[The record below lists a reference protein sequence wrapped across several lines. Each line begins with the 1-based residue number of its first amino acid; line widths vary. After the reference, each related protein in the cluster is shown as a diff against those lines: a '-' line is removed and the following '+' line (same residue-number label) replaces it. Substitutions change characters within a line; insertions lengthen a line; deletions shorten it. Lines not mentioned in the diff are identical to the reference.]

1 MSESL
6 GSYAFLPWLRQGVA
20 RAITS
25 QDGDASVLLRASAH
39 VELTLSGQGLDGSAL
54 QAQVTRDVEL
64 YGPGEVI
71 GIEDRAIVRTDPRPW
86 ITNFEPNYLAQIEF
100 YEEDFPWRYTPA
112 AADPSKLRLRP
123 WIALVV
129 LKDTGDPATT
139 EFQDAKAVA
148 GRPLPFIAAKDF
160 ATFPPPAELWAWAHV
175 HVNRGL
181 GATAD
186 ELVAKD
192 VPAAIGRLETALS
205 ADPDIAYSRIVC
217 PRRLEENC
225 AYHAFLVPTF
235 ERGRLAGLGLD
246 PGVAPFASV
255 SAWVDYGGRPEP
267 QNIPYYHRWYFRTGG
282 AGDFETLVGLLKW
295 KTADPRVGRRDMDV
309 QEPGSNMPGILEPDL
324 HGILRLGGALRAPLL
339 TLSPDGV
346 KEFNKYENW
355 AKAVFPH
362 PFQQKLARFINLADE
377 FTVKTAVDARTDA
390 GLPPTDPDDVDPLVT
405 SPIYGE
411 WQALQHRLLVDGDG
425 APLPNNTNWIHEL
438 NLDPRHRVAGGF
450 GGDVVR
456 KYQEEYMEAAWL
468 QVGDVLAHNQK
479 ARVARTWVIVTDAVH
494 AKSIAAVATTPTRLL
509 SLTAPLQARVLTGGV
524 TLKFARQQSVT
535 PTALTSPMMR
545 RIARPGGPLARKLGL
560 ANGPHA
566 TTMLEAVNAGTI
578 TAAPPK
584 QTPTGITTVEDIAQA
599 SAGPRTFPPEWAI
612 ALVRRLPWLPVGL
625 LIAALVLIV
634 LAFVVGA
641 LGFLFGIGAIV
652 ALAAAALFQLA
663 SRLPTLDEALG
674 ADLDKPEAIDHL
686 GAGPNFVFG
695 DAEEAGTPSGI
706 GGLISGI
713 FAQDNVA
720 AQRFKIALK
729 DWGRFAVAAEVAGRE
744 PARTR
749 LDLAVVSTSIVT
761 ALKPATTI
769 SRRFLASAAI
779 APHIRA
785 QITEVFDEIKYYP
798 RIDLP
803 MYRPLKELGD
813 ECFVPNL
820 NLIERDSVVALETN
834 QNFIESYMVGVNHEF
849 SRELLW
855 REYPTDQRGTYFRQ
869 FWDVAS
875 HFDPKA
881 ADADAQREKLYDIP
895 PIHTWPRA
903 SELGE
908 HDNRQANPG
917 EERNEIVLVI
927 RGELLKKYPT
937 TVVYAHAAKWA
948 IKDGRI
954 DPSQERDLV
963 PLSAAEMTSPPRTIV
978 RTPLYEAKVD
988 PDIYFFGFDLDAEE
1002 ARGGTGD
1009 NQTDPP
1015 GWFFVLKERPGEPRF
1030 GLDDARGAGQP
1041 IVSVNDIAWSDAGT
1055 KPGHHLGAGA
1065 LATISLTPP
1074 SAARDDL
1081 EKKPQY
1087 DDDLRVVGAPISAA
1101 RWAYVL
1107 YQAPVMVAVH
1117 AAELLKTATD

>member
-1 MSESL
+1 MSEF

-25 QDGDASVLLRASAH
+25 ADGDATVLLRASAH
-39 VELTLSGQGLDGSAL
+39 VELSLTGLGLDGSAL
-54 QAQVTRDVEL
+54 QAQVARDVEL

-71 GIEDRAIVRTDPRPW
+71 GIENRAIIRTDPRPW

-100 YEEDFPWRYTPA
+100 CEEDFPWRYTPA
-112 AADPSKLRLRP
+112 APDVSKLKLRP
-123 WIALVV
+123 WITLVV
-129 LKDTGDPATT
+129 LKDTGDLATT

-160 ATFPPPAELWAWAHV
+160 ATFPPANELWAWAHV

-181 GATAD
+181 GATPD
-186 ELVAKD
+186 ELAAAD
-192 VPAAIGRLETALS
+192 VPAAVGRLETAL
-205 ADPDIAYSRIVC
+205 AANPDIAYSRIVC

-246 PGVAPFASV
+246 PGVAPFASA
-255 SAWVDYGGRPEP
+255 SAWADYGGRPEP
-267 QNIPYYHRWYFRTGG
+267 QNVPYYHRWYFRTGG
-282 AGDFETLVGLLKW
+282 AGDFETLVRLLKW

-309 QEPGSNMPGILEPDL
+309 QEPGSNIPGILEPDL
-324 HGILRLGGALRAPLL
+324 HGILRLGGALRAPLI
-339 TLSPDGV
+339 TLSPDGLE
-346 KEFNKYENW
+346 EFNKYENW
-355 AKAVFPH
+355 AKAAYPH

-377 FTVKTAVDARTDA
+377 FIVKASEDARNDA
-390 GLPPTDPDDVDPLVT
+390 GLPPIDPDDVDPLIT

-411 WQALQHRLLVDGDG
+411 WQALQHRLLMDGNG
-425 APLPNNTNWIHEL
+425 APLLNNANWIHEL

-456 KYQEEYMEAAWL
+456 KCQEDFMEAAWL

-479 ARVARTWVIVTDAVH
+479 VRVAKTWVALSDVLH
-494 AKSIAAVATTPTRLL
+494 AKTIAALAPTPTRLL
-509 SLTAPLQARVLTGGV
+509 SFTAPLQARVLTDGV
-524 TLKFARQQSVT
+524 TLRYARQQSVT

-545 RIARPGGPLARKLGL
+545 RIARPGGPLARKLAL
-560 ANGPHA
+560 ADGRHA
-566 TTMLEAVNAGTI
+566 TTMLEAVNTGEI

-584 QTPTGITTVEDIAQA
+584 QTPTGITTVEDVAHA
-599 SAGPRTFPPEWAI
+599 SAGSRAWPPDWMVD
-612 ALVRRLPWLPVGL
+612 LVRQAPWLPVGL
-625 LIAALVLIV
+625 LIAALVPLV
-634 LAFVVGA
+634 LAFLLGGLGLLLGLSALVA
-641 LGFLFGIGAIV
+641 LGAGA
-652 ALAAAALFQLA
+652 AFQIA
-663 SRLPTLDEALG
+663 SRQPSLDEALG
-674 ADLDKPEAIDHL
+674 PALDKPESIDHL

-695 DAEEAGTPSGI
+695 DAEEPGAPTGVGGVI
-706 GGLISGI
+706 GGL
-713 FAQDNVA
+713 FAQDNPA

-729 DWGRFAVAAEVAGRE
+729 DWGRFAEAADIAGRE
-744 PARTR
+744 TPRTEM
-749 LDLAVVSTSIVT
+749 DLARVSATVVT
-761 ALKPATTI
+761 ALNPETTI
-769 SRRFLASAAI
+769 PRRFLASAKI
-779 APHIRA
+779 AAHIRA
-785 QITEVFDEIKYYP
+785 QVAEVFDEIKYYP

-803 MYRPLKELGD
+803 MYRPLKELGE

-820 NLIERDSVVALETN
+820 NLIERDSVVALEAK
-834 QNFIESYMVGVNHEF
+834 QDFIESYMVGVNHEF

-875 HFDPKA
+875 HYDPTQPG
-881 ADADAQREKLYDIP
+881 ADDLREKLYDIP
-895 PIHTWPRA
+895 PIHMWPHA

-917 EERNEIVLVI
+917 EERNEIVLAI

-937 TVVYAHAAKWA
+937 TVVYAHAAEWA
-948 IKDGRI
+948 MKDGHI
-954 DPSQERDLV
+954 DPSKERQLV
-963 PLSAAEMTSPPRTIV
+963 ELTPAELAAPPHSKV

-1009 NQTDPP
+1009 HDTDPP

-1030 GLDDARGAGQP
+1030 GLDDARGAGEP
-1041 IVSVNDIAWSDAGT
+1041 VVAVNDLAWSDAGT
-1055 KPGHHLGAGA
+1055 APGGHLNAGA
-1065 LATISLTPP
+1065 LVPISLTAP
-1074 SAARDDL
+1074 SAGRDDL
-1081 EKKPQY
+1081 EKQPQY
-1087 DDDLRVVGAPISAA
+1087 DDDKRVVGAPTSAA
-1101 RWAYVL
+1101 RWAYLL

-1117 AAELLKTATD
+1117 SAELLKAATD